1 MLQRLF
7 TYLLLFIGFM
17 LMSVLPARAG
27 EREAA
32 EYEVKAAFLY
42 NFAKFT
48 EWPAGSFAGDQAPL
62 TICVLG
68 DDPFGKAFN
77 PIRSK
82 TVKNRPVAVREIA
95 DVDAAGGCHLLFI
108 AASEQTHADAI
119 LGSLGKRSVL
129 TVSDMKKFA
138 QSGGMISFVMVD
150 DKVRFEINNGAADRA
165 GLKISSQILKL
176 ARNVIE

>member
-1 MLQRLF
+1 MAQRSF
-7 TYLLLFIGFM
+7 TYLLIVVGF
-17 LMSVLPARAG
+17 LLLSILPARAG
-27 EREAA
+27 EREAS

-48 EWPAGSFAGDQAPL
+48 EWPAELFAGDQAPL

-95 DVDAAGGCHLLFI
+95 DADAVGGCHVLFI
-108 AASEQTHADAI
+108 SASEQLHVDDLLTAI
-119 LGSLGKRSVL
+119 GKRSIL
-129 TVSDMKKFA
+129 TVSDMKRFV

-150 DKVRFEINNGAADRA
+150 DKVRFEINNGAANRA

-176 ARNVIE
+176 ARTVIE